1 MKRLWLL
8 LMAAVLAF
16 SLSALAACDEKT
28 PNNQPEATVNSG
40 SYLTVEDNNL
50 KLTTGETFSLSIKK
64 TDSNGKEETITKI
77 ECVSDAPLIAAYEDG
92 AIVAKKAGKTYLHF
106 TVDGIKTAVF
116 VEVND
121 VLESSSFSVRCATEP
136 IYKGIPVKTRVFFT
150 ENGSKS
156 VEIENVSWSVPV
168 DKASIDESGVFTAL
182 TFGEIKVTANFTY
195 NGTAQKVERTIV
207 VYEPV
212 TYAFADQE
220 IRLATTKTLSGVK
233 NDKYVCYTPALIA
246 TDMLTGEQSPVKV
259 SEYTLSTTDESL
271 AEIKDGAIC
280 SNETAGITHVVA
292 TITASGRQ
300 EMATVKIVTAISSIA
315 DMDVLSL
322 ACYNQPD
329 LLKGDYALTNDIDYN
344 GDVIM
349 PIAPFND
356 GDMKTRNSGIQWKY
370 RLEKDGDK
378 YKYVEREKYGESGR
392 GLSDEEFI
400 ALADAYGINGLNKYS
415 FSGSFDG
422 NGYSIKNAA
431 LFYGI
436 HTRKYDDYS
445 DGTFATY
452 SHVFGYVK
460 GVIENLAFDNLSLQ
474 DPTKSPVSLDVV
486 YDGDGKFVSGVIQK
500 VKTKVDSNSY
510 KLENFEHNYFD
521 VDSYYINGVSVIG
534 RGVGCTVN
542 NVYVDVTINLPSR
555 LSAAGMLISWGSDNV
570 SAENCAVAL
579 HTNDDVCLRVR
590 ALSGAVAYNAG
601 TFKNNIA
608 VGEKWK
614 MQEDIDTKNFG
625 ENGNWWTATDDWSDL
640 FSKTAGANAKNVSPL
655 DEVIATFDTRVWDLS
670 ALQTNVAPKLKNGC
684 SLAN

>member
-28 PNNQPEATVNSG
+28 PDNQPATVSGG
-40 SYLTVEDNNL
+40 SYLTVEDNYL

-64 TDSNGKEETITKI
+64 TDSNGREETITKI

-106 TVDGIKTAVF
+106 TVDGMKTAVF

-121 VLESSSFSVRCATEP
+121 VLGSTSFSVRCASEP
-136 IYKGIPVKTRVFFT
+136 VYKGIPVKLRVFFT
-150 ENGSKS
+150 EKGSSS
-156 VEIENVSWSVPV
+156 VEVENISWSVPV
-168 DKASIDESGVFTAL
+168 DKASVDESGVFTAL
-182 TFGEIKVTANFTY
+182 ASGDIKVTANFTY
-195 NGTAQKVERTIV
+195 NGTAQKVEQSIV

-212 TYAFADQE
+212 TYAFAEQE
-220 IRLATTKTLSGVK
+220 IRLATTKTLSGSI
-233 NDKYVCYTPALIA
+233 NDKYVCYVPALIA
-246 TDMLTGEQSPVKV
+246 TDMLTGEQSPVKA
-259 SEYTLSTTDESL
+259 SEYTLSMTDDSV
-271 AEIKDGAIC
+271 AVISDGAIC
-280 SNETAGITHVVA
+280 SKETAGITHVVA
-292 TITASGRQ
+292 TITASGRR
-300 EMATVKIVTAISSIA
+300 EMATVKIVTAISSID

-322 ACYNQPD
+322 ACHNQPS
-329 LLKGDYALTNDIDYN
+329 LLSEDYVLTNDIDYN

-349 PIAPFND
+349 PIATFND
-356 GDMKTRNSGIQWKY
+356 GDHKTRNIGIQWKY

-378 YKYVEREKYGESGR
+378 YKWVERENYGKSGR
-392 GLSDEEFI
+392 GLTDEEFI

-436 HTRKYDDYS
+436 QTRKFDDYS
-445 DGTFATY
+445 GGTHATY

-460 GVIENLAFDNLSLQ
+460 GSIENLAFENLTVQ

-510 KLENFEHNYFD
+510 KLDNFEHNYFD
-521 VDSYYINGVSVIG
+521 VGSYYINGVSVIG

-542 NVYVDVTINLPSR
+542 NVYVDVTINLPSCV
-555 LSAAGMLISWGSDNV
+555 SAAGMLISWASDNV
-570 SAENCAVAL
+570 NVENCAVAL

-590 ALSGAVAYNAG
+590 ALSGAGAYGAG

-640 FSKTAGANAKNVSPL
+640 FSKTAGANAENVSPL
-655 DEVIATFDTRVWDLS
+655 DEVIATFDARVWDLS
-670 ALQTNVAPKLKNGC
+670 ALQSGGAPKLKNGC